1 MARPRKTGERH
12 PGGKLKQDKQG
23 LAPALLARITHAAK
37 ALNDPVFGTP
47 IGNMLLLGEVTA
59 WEVEAGVIYQ
69 NQRRRYDAAMGFASR
84 SARSCDLNGAG
95 GRGHTEGRTDA
106 KGRQA
111 YEQTHAAVMVA
122 LGHSAGPQ
130 AIGLLDRVMIQCE
143 PVAHWEINTFR
154 AGLMAVAEVH
164 GLAGDPNKR
173 GKAVSLGGIRV
184 YKSPAGPR
192 ELSTGDDEKELDEV
206 GQIIAA

>member
-12 PGGKLKQDKQG
+12 PGGKLKQESR

-37 ALNDPVFGTP
+37 ALKDPVFGSP
-47 IGNMLLLGEVTA
+47 IGTMLLLGDVTA
-59 WEVEAGVIYQ
+59 WEVEAGMIYQ
-69 NQRRRYDAAMGFASR
+69 NQRKRYDTAMGFASR
-84 SARSCDLNGAG
+84 SARSCNLDATG
-95 GRGHTEGRTDA
+95 GKGHTEGHTDA

-111 YEQTHAAVMVA
+111 YERTHGHVMAA

-130 AIGLLDRVMIQCE
+130 AIALLDRVMIQGE
-143 PVAHWEINTFR
+143 AVAWFELNTLR
-154 AGLMAVAEVH
+154 AGLMAVAEAH

-173 GKAVSLGGIRV
+173 KRAVSLGGIRI

-192 ELSTGDDEKELDEV
+192 ELSTGDEKELDEE